1 MELDGDADV
10 FEPFT
15 QGAIQKFDRFSPAP
29 RGVALRLE
37 DNWFR
42 RREGTGALYADNRR
56 RAPRSPIRR
65 LERQSTMLRDDF
77 PLIPGLED
85 IFRHE
90 ETSSR
95 TLFSLVEDEAV
106 VEAVIAATQ
115 KVVGDL
121 SQPNTGI
128 LMVLPVS
135 RALGLKKCP

>member
-1 MELDGDADV
+1 MSLIIFVLSNPEKLDDLLSAW
-10 FEPFT
+10 EAA
-15 QGAIQKFDRFSPAP
+15 GASGATILAST
-29 RGVALRLE
+29 GMGRL
-37 DNWFR
+37 
-42 RREGTGALYADNRR
+42 
-56 RAPRSPIRR
+56 
-65 LERQSTMLRDDF
+65 RQSTMLRDDF

>member
-1 MELDGDADV
+1 MIEEKVKMSLIIFVLSKPEKLDDLLSAW
-10 FEPFT
+10 EAA
-15 QGAIQKFDRFSPAP
+15 GASRATILAST
-29 RGVALRLE
+29 GMGRL
-37 DNWFR
+37 
-42 RREGTGALYADNRR
+42 
-56 RAPRSPIRR
+56 
-65 LERQSTMLRDDF
+65 RQSTMLREDF

-135 RALGLKKCP
+135 QALGLKKCP